1 MFNFLEKIFI
11 KRVAKKIIK
20 KFPDL
25 KNKGDEIVEKNAEK
39 LFEKIEIAIVQF
51 VEKFENKK

>member
-1 MFNFLEKIFI
+1 MNWLEKFFI

-25 KNKGDEIVEKNAEK
+25 KNKGVDIVEKNAEK
-39 LFEKIEIAIVQF
+39 LFEKIEIAIAQF

>member
-1 MFNFLEKIFI
+1 MNWLEKFFI
-11 KRVAKKIIK
+11 KKIAKKIIK

-25 KNKGDEIVEKNAEK
+25 KNKGADIVEKNSEK

-51 VEKFENKK
+51 VEKFETK